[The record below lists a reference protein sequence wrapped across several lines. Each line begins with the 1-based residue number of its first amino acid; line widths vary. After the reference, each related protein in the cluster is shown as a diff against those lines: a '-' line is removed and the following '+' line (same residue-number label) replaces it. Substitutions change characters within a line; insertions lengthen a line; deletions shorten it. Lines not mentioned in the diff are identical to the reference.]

1 MSILKIRKIGDPI
14 LKKKCKPVDEISDG
28 IKQLVQDMLETMY
41 AAPGVGLATSQVGV
55 PARVCVIDIRPEGKR
70 EPIVLINPKI
80 VSKTGKVIDEEG
92 CLSLPGIVAKVRRCS
107 EVTVEAVDHR
117 GFPVSV
123 SGRGILSKALQHE
136 LDHLDGKLF
145 IDNLSWLVK
154 QKLKREIKK
163 KRKLEGW

>member
-14 LKKKCKPVDEISDG
+14 LKKKCKPVEEITPD
-28 IKQLVQDMLETMY
+28 IKQLITDMFETMY
-41 AAPGVGLATSQVGV
+41 AAPGAGLAASQVGV
-55 PARVCVIDIRPEGKR
+55 PVRICVIDIKPEGKR

-80 VSKTGKVIDEEG
+80 VSKTGKVLDEEG
-92 CLSLPGIVAKVRRCS
+92 CLSLPGIVAKVRRFS
-107 EVTVEAVDHR
+107 DVKVEAVDHR